1 MHASPQGRQTA
12 CLPAM
17 QQQQQPSP
25 VGLKSRMKAS
35 CSALPNCITTRSAPS
50 SARTSCRAG
59 EAGRA
64 RGAGRQAIRQA
75 GSEAGRAVG
84 QGKTHA
90 SSCHEPLHVLSN
102 PVVHVALGNYQH
114 RS

>member
-1 MHASPQGRQTA
+1 MHASPRGRQTA
-12 CLPAM
+12 CLPACH
-17 QQQQQPSP
+17 
-25 VGLKSRMKAS
+25 AAAA
-35 CSALPNCITTRSAPS
+35 ALTCGVEVQNEGILLRLAKLHHHPL
-50 SARTSCRAG
+50 RAVIR
-59 EAGRA
+59 AHQLQGR
-64 RGAGRQAIRQA
+64 RGGQGTGGRQAGDQA

-102 PVVHVALGNYQH
+102 PVAHVALGNYQH